1 MIEFRMPSLGSDME
15 FGTVLEWRVA
25 PGDEVKRG
33 DIVALV
39 DTEKAEIEVEIWQE
53 GVISRLVV
61 PEGEQVP
68 VGTLLAY
75 LEGDDQAAEESVAVP
90 VPPASPP
97 TPPPAPMRAGEGAA
111 STGRVPSSP
120 RARRTAEQLGIDL
133 SLLTGTGPGGAVTHT
148 DVEQAGRAQARS
160 APEVCAVD
168 VVEEGEAR
176 DHVASMR
183 NAIANAMTRSKR
195 EIPHYYLETTIDFQK
210 AQLWLSEANRQRD
223 ISGRLLPSVL
233 LLKAVALALGKVPAL
248 NGHWI
253 DGAFHPSEAR
263 HMGVAI
269 SLRGGGLLAP
279 AIRDVDHKDLDSLME
294 SLRDLVERTRRGK
307 LRSSEVSD
315 ATLTV
320 TSLGDMGVEK
330 VYGVI
335 YPPQVAL
342 VGFGRIVERPWAE
355 AGMLGVRPV
364 VTATLAADHRVT
376 DGIQGAKFL
385 VELSRLLASPEEL

>member
-25 PGDEVKRG
+25 PGDEVERG

-68 VGTLLAY
+68 VGTVLAY
-75 LEGDDQAAEESVAVP
+75 LESAEPVEEKSDAMPAPPAAPPPVP
-90 VPPASPP
+90 VRAS
-97 TPPPAPMRAGEGAA
+97 GGASSA
-111 STGRVPSSP
+111 GRVPSSP
-120 RARRTAEQLGIDL
+120 RARRTAERLGIEL
-133 SLLTGTGPGGAVTHT
+133 SQVTGTGPGGAVTNT
-148 DVEQAGRAQARS
+148 DVEQAGRAHPRPAAQGGAAER
-160 APEVCAVD
+160 A
-168 VVEEGEAR
+168 GETR

-183 NAIANAMTRSKR
+183 SAIATAMTRSKR
-195 EIPHYYLETTIDFQK
+195 EIPHYYLETTVDFQP
-210 AQLWLSEANRQRD
+210 AQLWLAEANRQRE
-223 ISGRLLPSVL
+223 ISRRLLPSVL
-233 LLKAVALALGKVPAL
+233 LLKAVALALDKVPAL
-248 NGHWI
+248 NGYYI
-253 DGAFHPSEAR
+253 DGAFAPAEAR
-263 HMGVAI
+263 HLGVAI

-279 AIRDVDHKDLDSLME
+279 AIRDVDRKDLDTLME
-294 SLRDLVERTRRGK
+294 NLRDLVERTRRGK
-307 LRSSEVSD
+307 LRSSEVSE

-385 VELSRLLASPEEL
+385 AELSRLLTSPELL